1 MSYKI
6 TIVDQNNGN
15 RNNWQL
21 NESELHKQ
29 IIILLD
35 MQKQSEII
43 IIEKR

>member
-1 MSYKI
+1 MSYNLYI
-6 TIVDQNNGN
+6 IDQNNGN

-29 IIILLD
+29 IIILLNI
-35 MQKQSEII
+35 QKQSEII

>member
-1 MSYKI
+1 MSYNLYLI
-6 TIVDQNNGN
+6 DQNTGN
-15 RNNWQL
+15 RNSWQL

-35 MQKQSEII
+35 MQKQSEVI